1 MNNAVAMKAKW
12 QFWIDRGGT
21 FTDIVARRPDGQM
34 VVHKLLSE
42 NPEQYRD
49 AAVAGIRMLMGLA
62 PDAPIPSEAIEI
74 VKLGTT
80 VATNALLERKGE
92 PTVLLITQGF
102 GDALAIGYQNR
113 PELFALAIQQPP
125 PLYSHVIEVKERV
138 SAQGEILVPLDLE
151 ALKPQLAAVYDQG
164 IRSCA
169 IVLVHG
175 YRYPDHEQQVAALAR
190 EMGFSQVS
198 VSHEVSGLIK
208 LVSRGDTTVV
218 DAYLSPVLHRY
229 LQGVQGELGEIPLY
243 CMQSNG
249 GVVAAACL
257 RGKDSLL
264 SGPAGG
270 MVGVVRTALAAGI
283 EWLIGLDM
291 GGTSTDVCHYRHNP
305 DAPWPEYERW
315 QETTIAGVRLRS
327 PLLAVHTVAA
337 GGGSILRFDK
347 GCYQVGPDSA
357 GANPGPAAYRRGG
370 PLTVTDANILLG
382 KIQPAYFPAVFGA
395 DGQQPLDRE
404 TVEQQFAQLR
414 QEIYESTGDAR
425 SVADVAAGFI
435 EVAVNTMAQAIKK
448 ISLEQGHDVR
458 DYTLCCFGGAG
469 GQHACLIAEVLGMPQ
484 VYLHPY
490 AGVLSAYGIG
500 QAELR
505 VLKEQTIEQPLTAA
519 VLVELQGQI
528 EQLKGQA
535 IDELVAQGVD
545 RPQIQ
550 SQVRI
555 GLGYVGTDTILWV
568 PWADLERM
576 AAAFAQAHRDRY
588 GFTIRGRLLRIGQ
601 VAVEAVAVQAV
612 PAVTMPHAATELTP
626 LAHVS
631 VYSKGQWHKAPVYER
646 DCLPVHQVIA
656 GVALILDATGTNVVE
671 AGWQA
676 EVDDQGGLWLRP
688 LQESPAPSKQIA
700 VTVADP
706 VQLAIFQQLFRAIA
720 EQMGVTLQQTSAS
733 VNIKER
739 LDFSCALFD
748 AAGNLVAN
756 APHIPVHLG
765 SMSES
770 VKALLAEKGNTL
782 RAGQVFA
789 TNNPY
794 RGGTH
799 LPDITVITPVFLKG
813 EAQPA
818 FFVASRGHHADIGG
832 ISPGSMPA
840 NSTDVRQEGILFD
853 NVLLVEG
860 GEFQEAAINQLLSQA
875 PWPAR
880 YPEQNLADLQAQIAA
895 NQRGVQELIT
905 LCDRY
910 GREVVAAYMEFSQAN
925 AAECVRQCLRSL
937 QGGRFCVAMDN
948 GSQIQVQITIDS
960 NEGTA
965 CLDFEGTSQQTNDNF
980 NAPLAITKAAVLY
993 VLRTLVQEDIPL
1005 NAGCLR
1011 PIELRVPQGS
1021 LLNPQFPAAVV
1032 AGNVETSQT
1041 LTNALYGA
1049 LGIMA
1054 AAQGTMNNLSFG
1066 SDRYQYYETIS
1077 GGAGAGAT
1085 FAGASTVQTHM
1096 TNSRL
1101 TDVEVLENRYPV
1113 IVWEFCRRRGSGGK
1127 GQQPGGDGAI
1137 RVLEFREPMTVS
1149 LLSQSR
1155 KIPPFGLAGG
1165 ECGAVGENQW
1175 LKLGQIPHPLAGTA
1189 TINVEAGDRLRIC
1202 TPGGGGFGVP
1212 QLSD

>member
-1 MNNAVAMKAKW
+1 MSSHQIQGKW

-21 FTDIVARRPDGQM
+21 FTDIVARRPDGHI

-49 AAVAGIRMLMGLA
+49 AAVAGIRTLMGLA
-62 PDAPIPSEAIEI
+62 GDAPIPSEAVEI

-113 PELFALAIQQPP
+113 PDLFALGIEQPP
-125 PLYSHVIEVKERV
+125 PLYTKVIEVKERV
-138 SAQGEILVPLDLE
+138 SAQGEILVPLDLA
-151 ALKPQLAAVYDQG
+151 ALKPQLAAVYNQG

-169 IVLVHG
+169 IVFVHG

-190 EMGFSQVS
+190 EMGFTQVS

-218 DAYLSPVLHRY
+218 DAYLSPVLGRY
-229 LQGVQGELGEIPLY
+229 LQGVQAELGEIPLY

-249 GVVAAACL
+249 GVVAASCF

-283 EWLIGLDM
+283 ERLIGLDM
-291 GGTSTDVCHYRHNP
+291 GGTSTDVCHYRHNS

-337 GGGSILRFDK
+337 GGGSILRFDQ
-347 GCYQVGPDSA
+347 GRYQVGPESA

-370 PLTVTDANILLG
+370 PLTITDANLLLG

-395 DGQQPLDRE
+395 DGQQPLDRK
-404 TVEQQFAQLR
+404 TVEQRFAQLR

-458 DYTLCCFGGAG
+458 EYTLCSFGGAG
-469 GQHACLIAEVLGMPQ
+469 GQHACLIAEALGMAQ
-484 VYLHPY
+484 VYIHPY

-505 VLKEQTIEQPLTAA
+505 VLKEQTIEQPLIPDGFA
-519 VLVELQGQI
+519 ELQGQI
-528 EQLKGQA
+528 ERLKAQVVA
-535 IDELVAQGVD
+535 ELAAQGVD
-545 RPQIQ
+545 PSQIQ

-555 GLGYVGTDTILWV
+555 GLGYIGTDTTLWV
-568 PWADLERM
+568 PWSDQETM
-576 AAAFAQAHRDRY
+576 AASFAQAHCDRY
-588 GFTIRGRLLRIGQ
+588 GFNLRGRSLRVGQ
-601 VAVEAVAVQAV
+601 IAVEAVALQAMPSVTV
-612 PAVTMPHAATELTP
+612 PAATGELIP
-626 LAHVS
+626 LDHVP
-631 VYSKGQWHKAPVYER
+631 VYSKGQWHQAPVYAR
-646 DCLPVHQVIA
+646 DRLPAHQVIA
-656 GVALILDATGTNVVE
+656 GVALILDTTGTNVVE

-676 EVDDQGGLWLRP
+676 KVDEQGGLWLRP
-688 LQESPAPSKQIA
+688 LQALAATPKQIA
-700 VTVADP
+700 PTVADP
-706 VQLAIFQQLFRAIA
+706 VQLGIFQQLFRAIA

-748 AAGNLVAN
+748 GAGNLVAN

-770 VKALLAEKGNTL
+770 VKALLAEKNNAL

-813 EAQPA
+813 EAHPA

-853 NVLLVEG
+853 NVLLVDG
-860 GEFQEAAINQLLSQA
+860 GEFQGEAIYQLLTQG

-880 YPEQNLADLQAQIAA
+880 YPEQNIADLQAQIAA
-895 NQRGVQELIT
+895 NQRGAQELIA

-910 GREVVAAYMEFSQAN
+910 GRAVVAAYMEFSQAN

-937 QGGRFCVAMDN
+937 PGGRFCVAMDN
-948 GSQIQVQITIDS
+948 GSQIQVQITIDTTQ
-960 NEGTA
+960 GVA
-965 CLDFEGTSQQTNDNF
+965 CLDFAGTSKQTHDNF

-1011 PIELRVPQGS
+1011 PIELRVPEGC
-1021 LLNPQFPAAVV
+1021 LLNPTFPAAVV

-1041 LTNALYGA
+1041 LANALYGA

-1066 SDRYQYYETIS
+1066 SDRYQYYETIC

-1101 TDVEVLENRYPV
+1101 TDVEVLESRYPV

-1127 GQQPGGDGAI
+1127 GQQSGGDGAI

-1155 KIPPFGLAGG
+1155 KIPPFGLFGG
-1165 ECGAVGENQW
+1165 EGGAVGENQW
-1175 LKLGQIPHPLAGTA
+1175 LKPGAPPSPLPGTA
-1189 TINVEAGDRLRIC
+1189 TITVAAGDRLRIC

-1212 QLSD
+1212 HLSD